1 MQKILRSARRG
12 NLVVAPLVLAML
24 VGGNTT
30 MTPKTAKPPRKEPQI
45 EEEQVI
51 WGHDAILAIYP
62 LIRAFLIGR
71 LGWQMGE
78 EVAHDAMVAILKK
91 LGSVRARTFPQFRAF
106 CYAIARH
113 KFYDA
118 LRSKDGNRAEP
129 LDPAE
134 LVNIIE
140 AGAGADELSPGRR
153 SDLDYLLALL
163 RASKPP
169 CDEMLWENIILG
181 LEPEELA
188 MVYGGSADAARMKLR
203 RCWDAAKTIAE
214 KHG

>member
-1 MQKILRSARRG
+1 
-12 NLVVAPLVLAML
+12 
-24 VGGNTT
+24 

-51 WGHDAILAIYP
+51 WGRDAILAIYP
-62 LIRAFLIGR
+62 LIRAFVIGR

-118 LRSKDGNRAEP
+118 LRSKEGNRAKP

-140 AGAGADELSPGRR
+140 AGAEADELSPGRR

-169 CDEMLWENIILG
+169 CDEVLWQHFIFGLG
-181 LEPEELA
+181 DEELA
-188 MVYGGSADAARMKLR
+188 VIYEISKDAARMKIQ
-203 RCWDAAKTIAE
+203 RCWKAARLIAK